1 MADVDVGKLSFAE
14 LVALK
19 AQLDKEIEGKRGE
32 ELKVLADGY
41 VKKLQHAGFTVSE
54 GIDALRPY
62 EETKHAGKG
71 RGSNAGSTAAVLYQD
86 PSNPSNTWSGRGR
99 AARWLA
105 DYEAAGRHRDEFKV
119 SST

>member
-19 AQLDKEIEGKRGE
+19 ARLDKEIEDKRGE

-41 VKKLQHAGFTVSE
+41 AKKLQQAGFSVSE

-62 EETKHAGKG
+62 VDARRTAKASGM
-71 RGSNAGSTAAVLYQD
+71 GSTAPVLYQD
-86 PSNPSNTWSGRGR
+86 PANPSNTWSGRGR

-105 DYEAAGRHRDEFKV
+105 DYEAAGRHRNEFKV
-119 SST
+119 SPN

>member
-19 AQLDKEIEGKRGE
+19 ARLDKEIEDKRGE

-41 VKKLQHAGFTVSE
+41 VKKLQHAGFSVAE
-54 GIDALRPY
+54 GIEALRPY
-62 EETKHAGKG
+62 EETKRASKG
-71 RGSNAGSTAAVLYQD
+71 SGSGTTAAVLYQD
-86 PSNPSNTWSGRGR
+86 SANPSNTWSGRGR

-119 SST
+119 SPN

>member
-19 AQLDKEIEGKRGE
+19 ARLDKEIEDKRGE

-41 VKKLQHAGFTVSE
+41 VKKLQHAGFSVSE
-54 GIDALRPY
+54 GLDALRPY
-62 EETKHAGKG
+62 AEAKRPNKG
-71 RGSNAGSTAAVLYQD
+71 SGSGTSAAVLYQD

-119 SST
+119 SPT